1 MTYFLSHILLLD
13 VEMSPRY
20 FDEGG
25 SLISGSRALLVTHN
39 RVTLSPIGHRNL
51 LSAPN

>member
-25 SLISGSRALLVTHN
+25 SLISGSLALLVTHN